1 MTSVQVRASKTYDIL
16 IGGGLIDQVG
26 SLMKERFAPCRAA
39 VLTDDRVD
47 SLFGARVIASLK
59 ESGFDPVKFAFKNG
73 EGSKN
78 IAVLSDMLE
87 FLAENRLS
95 RGDMVVALG
104 GGVPGDMAGFAAA
117 IYARGIRFVQVPTT
131 LLAAVDSSVGGKTAV
146 NLRAGKNLVGAFA
159 QPSLVVCDTD
169 VLLALPDQL
178 MSDGA
183 AEIIKYGLLADASL
197 FELMRRGELRG
208 HIAQIVTECVKIK
221 RDIVSED
228 EFDTGKRQ
236 LLNLGHTLGHA
247 VEQNSGYTISHGC
260 GVAIGMTL
268 IARAAFRMGV
278 SEDILPP
285 LCEALRANGLPDV
298 CPYPAERLL
307 ETAMLDKKRRGGVI
321 TLVVPE
327 KIGRCR
333 LMDIPLGELADWIK
347 AGTEL

>member
-16 IGGGLIDQVG
+16 IGGRLIDQVG

-146 NLRAGKNLVGAFA
+146 NLRAGKTWSARSHSPRWSCATRTSCWRCPISSCPTARPKSSNTVCWPTPVCLSSCGAE
-159 QPSLVVCDTD
+159 SC
-169 VLLALPDQL
+169 
-178 MSDGA
+178 
-183 AEIIKYGLLADASL
+183 
-197 FELMRRGELRG
+197 
-208 HIAQIVTECVKIK
+208 
-221 RDIVSED
+221 
-228 EFDTGKRQ
+228 
-236 LLNLGHTLGHA
+236 
-247 VEQNSGYTISHGC
+247 
-260 GVAIGMTL
+260 
-268 IARAAFRMGV
+268 
-278 SEDILPP
+278 
-285 LCEALRANGLPDV
+285 
-298 CPYPAERLL
+298 
-307 ETAMLDKKRRGGVI
+307 
-321 TLVVPE
+321 
-327 KIGRCR
+327 
-333 LMDIPLGELADWIK
+333 
-347 AGTEL
+347 AGTSPRS